1 MPLQGRAKVRY
12 QREYMRKQRAGLPT
26 TAPKSRCML
35 CLKAASADRIL
46 IGNGAG
52 YVCEACMARPPA
64 SSSPSAHSESAIF
77 TPCEDNHVA
86 TLIGARKGATVIAL
100 RC

>member
-12 QREYMRKQRAGLPT
+12 QREYMRKQRAGLPR

-52 YVCEACMARPPA
+52 YVCEACIGEAA
-64 SSSPSAHSESAIF
+64 SIILAKRAQRKRHL
-77 TPCEDNHVA
+77 H
-86 TLIGARKGATVIAL
+86 TL
-100 RC
+100 